1 MSHVDVP
8 SRRPRRSVA
17 NTPILRPVPMPG
29 DPAAILRPL
38 DRQPRNRWPAIILFG
53 AVAFG
58 ALELIKPY
66 GFSPMLTI
74 GKAIA
79 NTLEPQREATLRAD
93 LCYQEQQ
100 RIAQRLAEAEQ
111 EYADAIGQCSYI
123 GTFGVLIDPQIGT
136 MGRTVCEQGIND
148 RFRITLRQLR
158 EARERS
164 RQCQL

>member
-1 MSHVDVP
+1 MPYVDVP
-8 SRRPRRSVA
+8 SRRPRRSTA
-17 NTPILRPVPMPG
+17 PAPVLSSVSMPG
-29 DPAAILRPL
+29 DPAAILRPM

-58 ALELIKPY
+58 VLELIKPY

-123 GTFGVLIDPQIGT
+123 GTFGGVLDLQIGA
-136 MGRTVCEQGIND
+136 MGRMVCEQGIND